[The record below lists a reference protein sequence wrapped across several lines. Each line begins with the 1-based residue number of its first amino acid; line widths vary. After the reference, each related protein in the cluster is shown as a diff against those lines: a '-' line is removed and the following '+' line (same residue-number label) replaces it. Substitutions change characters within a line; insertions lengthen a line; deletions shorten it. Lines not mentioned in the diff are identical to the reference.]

1 MPMLLP
7 TSVAPL
13 EQLDIK
19 PAGVQ
24 VATHALQ
31 TGRVGGLQVQNL
43 GFMGLE
49 TFDERVVID
58 QCFLVASKT
67 KGKL

>member
-1 MPMLLP
+1 MLLP

-13 EQLDIK
+13 EHLDIE

-24 VATHALQ
+24 VAPDALRA
-31 TGRVGGLQVQNL
+31 GRVGGFQVQSL

-58 QCFLVASKT
+58 QCFPVAPKT
-67 KGKL
+67 KEKL